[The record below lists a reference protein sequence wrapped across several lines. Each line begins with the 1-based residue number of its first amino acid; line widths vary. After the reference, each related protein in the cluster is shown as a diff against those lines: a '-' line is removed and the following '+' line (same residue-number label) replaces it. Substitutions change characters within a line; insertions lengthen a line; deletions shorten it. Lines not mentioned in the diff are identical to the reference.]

1 MRADRLL
8 ALMLLLRSRGRLS
21 AATLARELEVSTR
34 TVLRDVEALSSA
46 GVPIYAERGRA
57 GGFALLPGFTT
68 DLTGL
73 TPDEALALLTAGS
86 RSTRPRSGWPRRW
99 PRRCVR
105 CWPPCPMPAVTPPP
119 ARPSGS
125 RCGAPASCARPTP
138 TARSTRSGMRCS
150 PGPGCG
156 SATSRGARPPPAAG
170 APSTRSAWSSAA
182 GRWYL
187 LATRD
192 GADRTYRMSRITDA
206 VSLDEPADRPPGGV
220 DVERLWDERRARF
233 AASLTPWPVVVRVL
247 AARRDEAVR
256 TALGVRGERP
266 DTPGW
271 LRMDLDYDGPQHA
284 ATALW
289 RLGPDAEVL
298 EPAPLRAQ
306 LAERAAAMARRYPS
320 G

>member
-86 RSTRPRSGWPRRW
+86 RSDAAALG
-99 PRRCVR
+99 
-105 CWPPCPMPAVTPPP
+105 M
-119 ARPSGS
+119 
-125 RCGAPASCARPTP
+125 APALASAMRKVLAAMPDARRDAATSAAERVAVRRAGFLRETDADGPID
-138 TARSTRSGMRCS
+138 AVRMRCS

-170 APSTRSAWSSAA
+170 APSIRSAWSARPA
-182 GRWYL
+182 GGTCWRPGT
-187 LATRD
+187 APTAPTGCPGSPTPCRS
-192 GADRTYRMSRITDA
+192 TSRPTA
-206 VSLDEPADRPPGGV
+206 RPAEWTSSGSGTSGEPGSP
-220 DVERLWDERRARF
+220 RR
-233 AASLTPWPVVVRVL
+233 
-247 AARRDEAVR
+247 
-256 TALGVRGERP
+256 
-266 DTPGW
+266 
-271 LRMDLDYDGPQHA
+271 
-284 ATALW
+284 
-289 RLGPDAEVL
+289 
-298 EPAPLRAQ
+298 
-306 LAERAAAMARRYPS
+306 
-320 G
+320 